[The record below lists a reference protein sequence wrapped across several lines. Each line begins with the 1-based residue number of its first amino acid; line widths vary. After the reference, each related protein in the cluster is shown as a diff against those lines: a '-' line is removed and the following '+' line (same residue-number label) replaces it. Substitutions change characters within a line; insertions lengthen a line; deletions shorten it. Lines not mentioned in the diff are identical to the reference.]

1 MSCCGKAK
9 AVLYKGKNI
18 VVGFTNYVVGVKYEF
33 TDDRIRT
40 CWTCDMQT
48 WMSGIE
54 YNLWLLQHGIEVI
67 RDFTELEKLPMLP
80 KYEQS
85 PRRRKLYCML
95 CKCFIPGK
103 ARVEQEKCP
112 QDSWDK

>member
-1 MSCCGKAK
+1 MNCCGKAK
-9 AVLYKGKNI
+9 AVLHKGKNI
-18 VVGFTNYVVGVKYEF
+18 VVGYANYAVGKEYEF
-33 TDDRIRT
+33 TDSRIRT

-54 YNLWLLQHGIEVI
+54 YDLWLLQHGIEVVTS
-67 RDFTELEKLPMLP
+67 FTQLEKLPMLP

-85 PRRRKLYCML
+85 SRRRRLYCRL

-103 ARVEQEKCP
+103 ARVTEEKCP
-112 QDSWDK
+112 LGKW